1 MESVRLT
8 ERLQFLIQD
17 TGKINDRVCACV
29 NYECVY

>member
-17 TGKINDRVCACV
+17 TGKINDKSVCVCKL
-29 NYECVY
+29 